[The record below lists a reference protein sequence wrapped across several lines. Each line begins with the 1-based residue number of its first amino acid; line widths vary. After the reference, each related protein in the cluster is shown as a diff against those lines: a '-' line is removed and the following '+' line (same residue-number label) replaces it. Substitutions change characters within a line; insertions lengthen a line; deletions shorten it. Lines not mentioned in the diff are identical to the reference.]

1 MDRVARTGWSLRC
14 SIAALAL
21 CLAPLAAAPAG
32 AHDTSFSYMD
42 LDWQRTYVALRVS
55 VHRDDAAV
63 ALGVATPES
72 LTSAAFLPHEAAR
85 LAAVVAAG
93 LQVQADGRAVPLAFA
108 QASAVP
114 AKRSIALRFVGRLEH
129 PAGRLRVAARLFPAS
144 PQHETFL
151 NVYAGG
157 RLLRQSVLT
166 RTEPASE
173 LYGQG
178 PAGVLAVVAT
188 FVRAGMHHI
197 FIGPDHILFVVGL
210 LLLGGGLGRVL
221 KVATAFT
228 LAHSLTLALAA
239 TGHLDIPAR
248 VVEPLIA
255 LSIVYVGIE
264 NLRSG
269 PSARDRRALL
279 AFTFGLV
286 HGLGFAGVLREFGL
300 PGEALGWSLVSFNLG
315 VELGQACII
324 LAVTPL
330 LGVLRAA
337 RPRIALRAV
346 AAGSW
351 GIIVAG
357 GYWFVQRLL
366 VHV

>member
-1 MDRVARTGWSLRC
+1 MGRSARRCIVAF
-14 SIAALAL
+14 AL
-21 CLAPLAAAPAG
+21 CLAPFTPAPAA
-32 AHDTSFSYMD
+32 AHDTSYSYID
-42 LDWQRTYVALRVS
+42 AEWRRDGVALRVS
-55 VHRDDAAV
+55 VHRDDAAA
-63 ALGVATPES
+63 ALGIAAPES
-72 LTSAAFLPHEAAR
+72 LTSATFLPHEAAR
-85 LAAVVAAG
+85 LAAIVAAG
-93 LQVQADGRAVPLAFA
+93 LEVQADGRSVPLAFA
-108 QASAVP
+108 QATAVP
-114 AKRSIALRFVGRLEH
+114 GKRSIALSFVGRLER
-129 PAGRLRVAARLFPAS
+129 PAGRLRVEARLFPES

-157 RLLRQSVLT
+157 RLLRQAVLT

-178 PAGVLAVVAT
+178 PAGVFAVVAA
-188 FVRAGMHHI
+188 FVAAGIHHI

-264 NLRSG
+264 NLRAG
-269 PSARDRRALL
+269 PAARDRRALL
-279 AFTFGLV
+279 AFLFGLV
-286 HGLGFAGVLREFGL
+286 HGLGFASVLREFGL
-300 PGEALGWSLVSFNLG
+300 PGEALGWSLLSFNLG

-357 GYWFVQRLL
+357 SYWFVQRLL
-366 VHV
+366 VHG

>member
-1 MDRVARTGWSLRC
+1 V
-14 SIAALAL
+14 
-21 CLAPLAAAPAG
+21 
-32 AHDTSFSYMD
+32 AHDTSFSYID
-42 LDWQRTYVALRVS
+42 VDWRRDGVALRVS
-55 VHRDDAAV
+55 VHRDDAAA
-63 ALGVATPES
+63 ALGVAAPES
-72 LTSAAFLPHEAAR
+72 LTCAAFLPREAAR
-85 LAAVVAAG
+85 LAAIVAAG
-93 LQVQADGRAVPLAFA
+93 LEVQADGRTLPLAFG
-108 QASAVP
+108 QATAVP
-114 AKRSIALRFVGRLEH
+114 AKRSIAMSFVGRLGH
-129 PAGRLRVAARLFPAS
+129 RVGRLRVEARLFPENS
-144 PQHETFL
+144 QHETFL
-151 NVYAGG
+151 NVYADG
-157 RLLRQSVLT
+157 RLVRQGVLT

-178 PAGVLAVVAT
+178 PAGVFAVVAT
-188 FVRAGMHHI
+188 FVAAGIHHI

-264 NLRSG
+264 NLRAG
-269 PSARDRRALL
+269 PAARDRRTWL

-286 HGLGFAGVLREFGL
+286 HGLGFASVLKEFGL
-300 PGEALGWSLVSFNLG
+300 PGGALGWSLLSFNLG

-366 VHV
+366 VRG